1 MISSRS
7 EGGANVVSEA
17 IVAGVPVLASDI
29 PGNVGLL
36 GRSYAGFFKGDDAE
50 GLARLI
56 YRAEKDDTFY
66 ARLCRRVVKLSGLFD
81 PEKERKA
88 WGKLLKQWAP

>member
-7 EGGANVVSEA
+7 EGGANVMSES

-36 GRSYAGFFKGDDAE
+36 GRSYAGFFKRGDAG
-50 GLARLI
+50 GLAHLI
-56 YRAEKDDTFY
+56 YRAERDDTFY
-66 ARLCRRVVKLSGLFD
+66 TRLCRSVVKLSGLFD

-88 WGKLLKQWAP
+88 WGELLKQWMP